1 VFLLASVE
9 TLLSSSAV
17 DKLAKGKNH
26 DSNQELIGQGLG
38 NIIVSLF
45 GGIPVTGVIARS
57 ATNVQA
63 GAKTRRSA
71 IIHALVLVLAVVAFA
86 PLIGRIPVA
95 ALAAVLF
102 SVAFRMLDPRAFVRL
117 WRHSRN
123 D

>member
-38 NIIVSLF
+38 NIIVSLI
-45 GGIPVTGVIARS
+45 GGIPITGVIARS
-57 ATNVQA
+57 ALNVQS

-71 IIHALVLVLAVVAFA
+71 IIHSLVLVASIFFLA
-86 PLIGRIPVA
+86 PLMARIPFA
-95 ALAAVLF
+95 ALAGVLF
-102 SVAFRMLDPRAFVRL
+102 SVALRMLDPRKLTALYRI
-117 WRHSRN
+117 SR
-123 D
+123 